1 MDNKTMLE
9 GILWDLKCL
18 SDLFM
23 HGTIE
28 SADNKVVHDIYE
40 TQNEEGC
47 IGDTAPYYTG
57 GQPADTTTVSYL
69 LLALS
74 AYKYYGDDALVKKE
88 YEGHKKWVEY
98 LFWVSYNYPVNKTQ
112 THLLV

>member
-28 SADNKVVHDIYE
+28 SADNKVVHDTFMDSLNSVLEMQENLY
-40 TQNEEGC
+40 TLMSEE
-47 IGDTAPYYTG
+47 DMYKV
-57 GQPADTTTVSYL
+57 TTVSETKIKNTREKFNENL
-69 LLALS
+69 EE
-74 AYKYYGDDALVKKE
+74 V
-88 YEGHKKWVEY
+88 
-98 LFWVSYNYPVNKTQ
+98 
-112 THLLV
+112 

>member
-28 SADNKVVHDIYE
+28 SADNKVVHDTFMDSLNSVLEMQENLY
-40 TQNEEGC
+40 TLMSEE
-47 IGDTAPYYTG
+47 DMYKV
-57 GQPADTTTVSYL
+57 TTVSETKIKNTRENFNENL
-69 LLALS
+69 QEA
-74 AYKYYGDDALVKKE
+74 
-88 YEGHKKWVEY
+88 
-98 LFWVSYNYPVNKTQ
+98 
-112 THLLV
+112 

>member
-28 SADNKVVHDIYE
+28 SADNKVVHDTFMDSLNSVLEMQENLY
-40 TQNEEGC
+40 TLMSEE
-47 IGDTAPYYTG
+47 DMYKV
-57 GQPADTTTVSYL
+57 TTVSETKIKNTREEFNENL
-69 LLALS
+69 EEA
-74 AYKYYGDDALVKKE
+74 
-88 YEGHKKWVEY
+88 
-98 LFWVSYNYPVNKTQ
+98 
-112 THLLV
+112 

>member
-28 SADNKVVHDIYE
+28 SADNKIVRDTFLDSLNSVLEMQENLY
-40 TQNEEGC
+40 TLMSEE
-47 IGDTAPYYTG
+47 DMYKV
-57 GQPADTTTVSYL
+57 TTVSETKIKNTREKFNENL
-69 LLALS
+69 EEA
-74 AYKYYGDDALVKKE
+74 
-88 YEGHKKWVEY
+88 
-98 LFWVSYNYPVNKTQ
+98 
-112 THLLV
+112 

>member
-28 SADNKVVHDIYE
+28 FADNKVVHDTFMDSLNSVLEMQENLY
-40 TQNEEGC
+40 TLMSEE
-47 IGDTAPYYTG
+47 DMYKVS
-57 GQPADTTTVSYL
+57 TVSETKIKNTREKFNENL
-69 LLALS
+69 EEA
-74 AYKYYGDDALVKKE
+74 
-88 YEGHKKWVEY
+88 
-98 LFWVSYNYPVNKTQ
+98 
-112 THLLV
+112 

>member
-28 SADNKVVHDIYE
+28 SADNKVVHDTFMDSLNSVLEMQENLY
-40 TQNEEGC
+40 TLMSEE
-47 IGDTAPYYTG
+47 DMYKV
-57 GQPADTTTVSYL
+57 TTVSETKIKNTREQFNENL
-69 LLALS
+69 EEA
-74 AYKYYGDDALVKKE
+74 
-88 YEGHKKWVEY
+88 
-98 LFWVSYNYPVNKTQ
+98 
-112 THLLV
+112 

>member
-28 SADNKVVHDIYE
+28 SADNKVVHDTFMDSLNTVLEMQENLY
-40 TQNEEGC
+40 TLMSEE
-47 IGDTAPYYTG
+47 DMYKV
-57 GQPADTTTVSYL
+57 TTVSETKIKNTREKFNENL
-69 LLALS
+69 EEA
-74 AYKYYGDDALVKKE
+74 
-88 YEGHKKWVEY
+88 
-98 LFWVSYNYPVNKTQ
+98 
-112 THLLV
+112 